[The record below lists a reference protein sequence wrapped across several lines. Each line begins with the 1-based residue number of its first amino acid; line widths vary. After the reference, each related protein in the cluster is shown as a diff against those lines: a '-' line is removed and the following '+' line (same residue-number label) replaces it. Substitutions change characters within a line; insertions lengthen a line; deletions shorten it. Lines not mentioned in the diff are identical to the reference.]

1 MRWKFLSVL
10 LQSHHRNSKF
20 KKPHQKPGDI
30 VMSGG
35 FKLNIKDAEK
45 LKGVLP
51 K

>member
-1 MRWKFLSVL
+1 VL

-30 VMSGG
+30 VMPGG
-35 FKLNIKDAEK
+35 NIKDAEK
-45 LKGVLP
+45 LRGLLP